1 MLIILAD
8 RWWTFVVRGI
18 ATILFGL
25 LTFLWPGITL
35 TALVLLFGAYALVDG
50 VLTFVAAV
58 TRERG
63 RGLWWALIL
72 QGALGIIAGG
82 VTVVFPGLAAL
93 ALLYLI
99 AAWALVTGVFE
110 VAAAIRLRK
119 SLTREWLL
127 ALGGVLS
134 MVFGILLMMFP
145 GAGALTLVLW
155 IGAYMFVA
163 GCLLVVLGLELRTWG
178 RSPDAAALRA
188 A

>member
-18 ATILFGL
+18 AAILFGL

-35 TALVLLFGAYALVDG
+35 TALVLLFGAYALMDG
-50 VLTFVAAV
+50 VLSIVAAV
-58 TRERG
+58 TKERWRG
-63 RGLWWALIL
+63 RWWALIL
-72 QGALGIIAGG
+72 QGVFGIIAAG

-93 ALLYLI
+93 ALLYVI
-99 AAWALVTGVFE
+99 AAWALVTGAFE
-110 VAAAIRLRK
+110 VAAAISLRK
-119 SLTREWLL
+119 YLKKEWLL

-145 GAGALTLVLW
+145 GAGALALVLW

-163 GCLLVVLGLELRTWG
+163 GCLLVVLGLKLRTWG
-178 RSPDAAALRA
+178 RSQDAAALRVA
-188 A
+188 